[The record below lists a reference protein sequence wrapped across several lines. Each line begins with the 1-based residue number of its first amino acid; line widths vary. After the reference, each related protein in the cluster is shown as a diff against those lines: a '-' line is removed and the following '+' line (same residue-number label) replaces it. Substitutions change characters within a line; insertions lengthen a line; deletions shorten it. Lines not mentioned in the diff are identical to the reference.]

1 MEQKS
6 GWKKGGKHPN
16 VLLSVYKHAKTT
28 QRKKYSAGA
37 ECEKKIGNLRVL
49 QCFISGQKEFQ
60 QGVELFFAEITKLY

>member
-37 ECEKKIGNLRVL
+37 ECEKKLETLEFYNVLLAVRRSFNRV
-49 QCFISGQKEFQ
+49 CSSNF
-60 QGVELFFAEITKLY
+60 